1 MVTAEEARHYCHN
14 LFKGDAKRFNDTST
28 EISRATVPHEV
39 VQITKG
45 RFISSAQ
52 QVSISTQL
60 DSLEISTIMA
70 KDKLSAQN
78 SLSKTCEG
86 DMKSEMRHLSRV
98 GYDVTRTSTGS
109 TVRI

>member
-39 VQITKG
+39 V
-45 RFISSAQ
+45 Q